1 MALIFTRKFI
11 VLTALWLLISAVV
24 LGVTASCG
32 GEDGMYQ
39 GPGDSQPGWRR

>member
-1 MALIFTRKFI
+1 MNLIFTRKFTL
-11 VLTALWLLISAVV
+11 LTAGWLLISTAM